1 VGVHPETAASRV
13 LRGREAELAR
23 VMRLL
28 DGLCAGMSG
37 CLLIEG
43 AAGAGKSAL
52 LRAFCAEA
60 TARGV
65 AVAAVDA
72 DEVDALTSV
81 GTLRPALKGCNLA
94 DRVFGAQRRGPCR
107 NVTSNS
113 G

>member
-1 VGVHPETAASRV
+1 VGVGVHPETAASRV

-72 DEVDALTSV
+72 DEVD
-81 GTLRPALKGCNLA
+81 
-94 DRVFGAQRRGPCR
+94 DRR
-107 NVTSNS
+107 
-113 G
+113 